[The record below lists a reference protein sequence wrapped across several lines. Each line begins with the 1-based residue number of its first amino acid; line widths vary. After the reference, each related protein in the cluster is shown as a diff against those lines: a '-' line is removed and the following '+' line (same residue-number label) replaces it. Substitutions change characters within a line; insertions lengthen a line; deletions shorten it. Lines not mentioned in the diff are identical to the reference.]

1 MPYSTTIPGQG
12 GSQQPLLIPS
22 SSSASPNRQ
31 YQHNGGSFPRQTSYN
46 GGGGPNYGAQGGGPS
61 RWENGS
67 GSTSGGSGGGPVS
80 NLSALMKSKGGD
92 MNDLDMGSSPPGA
105 YANSS
110 LSSNPHSG
118 FHPSSY
124 GPNLPFSAI
133 ALGISSNQQQPGSYM
148 GNNLNNMGMSI
159 SPPHWGSL
167 GSGSF
172 VGSMGQF
179 GTSLN
184 SRDRELEAR
193 YVRDF
198 SCCGKKLNGLHEL
211 LEHYEEEHANLAPDV
226 RMAAINA
233 AQNSMNSNLQTSQQ
247 QQQQQ
252 SQQPIPDRNINSYGV
267 QGIPP
272 TPTSLSGNGQ
282 HHHQSDVPQPPGMMD
297 IEMDMDEP
305 TQYPSTPNYH
315 PHPSQHQHQHPIQRN
330 IPNNVVGGMASNPW
344 AAAFRPQLTNTSNS
358 SQQPQCVPPSLL
370 SYAPPTPG
378 SIISSTNSNSTGT
391 GSGSVGVG
399 GYLTPEQIQAKAI
412 RKAQKKAERAAREEV
427 SADDPD
433 SEKRFPCPIEGCG
446 KVYKQANGLKYHLT
460 RSINSG
466 HGNVAALGGLAAIL
480 GEEHIGIGGQ

>member
-1 MPYSTTIPGQG
+1 MPYSSSIPGQG
-12 GSQQPLLIPS
+12 GTQQPLSIPS
-22 SSSASPNRQ
+22 SSTSSPNQ
-31 YQHNGGSFPRQTSYN
+31 HYQHQHNGVSFPRQTSY
-46 GGGGPNYGAQGGGPS
+46 GGGHGGGPSYGGASQAAGSS
-61 RWENGS
+61 RWENGG

-80 NLSALMKSKGGD
+80 NLSALMRSRGGD
-92 MNDLDMGSSPPGA
+92 VNDMDMGSSPPGA

-133 ALGISSNQQQPGSYM
+133 ALGMSSHQQHPESYM
-148 GNNLNNMGMSI
+148 GSNMNSMGMSI

-211 LEHYEEEHANLAPDV
+211 LEHYEEEHANLAHDV

-233 AQNSMNSNLQTSQQ
+233 AQNSMNLNLPPL
-247 QQQQQ
+247 
-252 SQQPIPDRNINSYGV
+252 QQPPPNRSTNPYSV
-267 QGIPP
+267 QGMPP
-272 TPTSLSGNGQ
+272 TPTSLSGGQ

-315 PHPSQHQHQHPIQRN
+315 PHPSQHQHQHPIQRS
-330 IPNNVVGGMASNPW
+330 IPPGVGGMPSNPW
-344 AAAFRPQLTNTSNS
+344 AAAFRPQLTNAQSA
-358 SQQPQCVPPSLL
+358 QQPQCVPPSLL

-378 SIISSTNSNSTGT
+378 SVTSSSTGGPSAGAGT
-391 GSGSVGVG
+391 M
-399 GYLTPEQIQAKAI
+399 TPEQIQAKAL

-427 SADDPD
+427 SADDPEG
-433 SEKRFPCPIEGCG
+433 EKRFPCPIEGCG

-480 GEEHIGIGGQ
+480 GDDHGGYSGQ